1 MLNKLKS
8 TWWGVSILTIVYFC
22 GISLFV
28 EYVISRESVH
38 PLIVIFT
45 TLGVMGC
52 TYYLI
57 SLVVNFIYQ
66 NLKQKEKQND

>member
-8 TWWGVSILTIVYFC
+8 NGWGVITLTLLYFC

-38 PLIVIFT
+38 PLIIIGS

-52 TYYLI
+52 TYYI
-57 SLVVNFIYQ
+57 ITLVVNFIY
-66 NLKQKEKQND
+66 NKLKEKQND

>member
-8 TWWGVSILTIVYFC
+8 TGWGVITLTLLYFC

-38 PLIVIFT
+38 PLIIIGS

-52 TYYLI
+52 TYYI
-57 SLVVNFIYQ
+57 ITLVVNFIY
-66 NLKQKEKQND
+66 NKLKEKQND

>member
-8 TWWGVSILTIVYFC
+8 TGWGVIALTLLYFC

-28 EYVISRESVH
+28 EYVISRESIH
-38 PLIVIFT
+38 PLIIIFT

-52 TYYLI
+52 TYYII
-57 SLVVNFIYQ
+57 SLVVNFIY
-66 NLKQKEKQND
+66 NKLKEEKND